1 MQEEQERIEAESSQ
15 TQPQEEYDKKEH
27 HVPSDHHLMLLMNK
41 ELVFEVIISGT
52 KKHITRSIVKHNID
66 QGTINIKA
74 HDELI
79 SINVKPLTK
88 HTSEIS
94 INAVKDSKYTQELI
108 FFLKEKEQS
117 FLEY

>member
-1 MQEEQERIEAESSQ
+1 MQEEQEEIEAESSQ
-15 TQPQEEYDKKEH
+15 TQHQEEDDKIEH
-27 HVPSDHHLMLLMNK
+27 HLPPDDQIMLLMNK

-66 QGTINIKA
+66 KGTISIKTRN
-74 HDELI
+74 EFI

-94 INAVKDSKYTQELI
+94 INTVKDSKYTQELI
-108 FFLKEKEQS
+108 LFLKEKEQS